1 MSDIRPF
8 RGIRPLPSLAPR
20 VAAPPYDTVDYDEG
34 RAYVEGNP
42 DSFLRVEKS
51 EIELPRDLPMHDRA
65 IFENGAR
72 NLKRLLDEGKMIR
85 DESPCFYLYRQVMGD
100 HAQVGIVAGASV
112 AEYQADLIKKHEYT
126 RPDKEKERTLHVD
139 IVGANT
145 GPVFLTYPAQPD
157 IDAFVAELTRREPDV
172 DFTAE
177 DGIVHTLWVV
187 SAPGDVD
194 RLRSLFRN
202 VPALYVADGH
212 HRSAAASNV
221 QKSRARANPN
231 HTGNEPYNF
240 FLAVVFPDNLMK
252 IMAYNRV
259 VLDLNGHT
267 PEGLKEA
274 ISRSFEIEN
283 TDEPNPP
290 RPTQF
295 GMYLDGTWYRLTARA
310 GSFDPADP
318 VASLDVAILQDN
330 LLHPI
335 LGIQDPRTDKRIQ
348 FVGGIRGT
356 AELENRARKTGGVA
370 FAMYPTSIDQLM
382 AIADAG
388 KVMPPKST
396 WFEPKLRSGMVVK
409 SIND

>member
-8 RGIRPLPSLAPR
+8 RGIRPRPELAHLI
-20 VAAPPYDTVDYDEG
+20 AAPPYDTVDYDEG
-34 RAYVEGNP
+34 RAYVEDKP

-51 EIELPRDLPMHDRA
+51 EIELPKDLHMHDRA

-72 NLKRLLDEGKMIR
+72 NLRRLLEEGKMIR
-85 DESPCFYLYRQVMGD
+85 DETPCFYLYRQVMGD
-100 HAQVGIVAGASV
+100 HVQTGIVAGASV
-112 AEYQADLIKKHEYT
+112 AEYQQDLIKKHEHT

-145 GPVFLTYPAQPD
+145 GPVFLTYPARPE
-157 IDAFVAELTRREPDV
+157 IDALVAEWTAQDPDV

-177 DGIVHTLWVV
+177 DGIRHTLWVV
-187 SAPGDVD
+187 SRTDDVA
-194 RLRSLFRN
+194 RLQGLFAQ

-221 QKSRARANPN
+221 QQTRAEANPN
-231 HTGNEPYNF
+231 HTGEEPYNF
-240 FLAVVFPDNLMK
+240 FLAVLFPHDQMK

-267 PEGLKEA
+267 PDQLKEA
-274 ISRSFEIEN
+274 ISRAFEIEE
-283 TDEPNPP
+283 TDQPEPP

-295 GMYLDGTWYRLTARA
+295 GMFLEGRWYRLTARE
-310 GSFDPADP
+310 GSFDPTHP
-318 VASLDVAILQDN
+318 VDSLDVAILQNN

-335 LGIQDPRTDKRIQ
+335 LGIENPRTDKRIQ

-356 AELENRARKTGGVA
+356 GELERRATRAGGVA
-370 FAMYPTSIDQLM
+370 FAMYPTSIEQLM
-382 AIADAG
+382 TIADAG
-388 KVMPPKST
+388 QVMPPKST